1 VADAHRQ
8 DRIARNEAVYRDV
21 NEAIEAGRADASA
34 EKVRPFMCE
43 CGLLECNQLLE
54 LTRAEYEAVRA
65 HPTRFFM
72 ADGHELPD
80 VEHVV
85 ERHERYVIA
94 EKDDLGAK
102 VAEER
107 DPRA

>member
-8 DRIARNEAVYRDV
+8 DRIARNEAAYRDV
-21 NEAIEAGRADASA
+21 NEALEAGRAEGA
-34 EKVRPFMCE
+34 EDRLRPFMCE

-72 ADGHELPD
+72 TDGHELPD
-80 VEHVV
+80 VEDIV
-85 ERHERYVIA
+85 ERHERYVVA
-94 EKDDLGAK
+94 EKKDVGAQ